1 MNSPSDHPEIS
12 TNDLIEK
19 KGVMFKKYSRTP
31 FTGCSVDYHYNG
43 QFTIKENYKEGILED
58 GLREWYHDNGQLWFK
73 QNFKDGIPDG
83 PIEKYHDNGQLEST
97 GNYKNVKLDGLC
109 E

>member
-58 GLREWYHDNGQLWFK
+58 GLREWYHDNGQLKEKGNFKDGIPDGPSETYNDNGQLCVK

-83 PIEKYHDNGQLEST
+83 R
-97 GNYKNVKLDGLC
+97 
-109 E
+109 